1 MDFEDVRQKAL
12 AFRDER
18 DWAQFHNP
26 KDLAVSLSIE
36 ASELLE
42 CFQWSGVDTSA
53 AGRKDRLCEELA
65 DVMLYAIYLA
75 DAIDT
80 DIPQII
86 GEKIQANAAKYPV
99 ELARG
104 SSRKYTEL

>member
-1 MDFEDVRQKAL
+1 MDFEEARQKAL

-18 DWAQFHNP
+18 DWSQFHNP

-42 CFQWSGVDTSA
+42 CFQWSGSDTSV
-53 AGRKDRLCEELA
+53 AGRKGRLCEELA

-75 DAIDT
+75 DAIDA

-86 GEKIQANAAKYPV
+86 GEKIKANDAKYPV